1 MQQSPIEDII
11 DELEEYIDSC
21 KPKVLSTSQIIV
33 NRDEIQSLIE
43 ELRAK
48 TPEEIRRYQKIIS
61 NRDAI
66 LSDAQKKADAII
78 AKAEIQTEELVS
90 EHQIMQQ
97 AYAQANE
104 VVNIASRKS
113 QEMIDRATNDAN
125 SIRQGA
131 ITYTDGLLNQIQEI
145 LVRSMDST
153 KTRADGFLRDMQGY
167 LDVVVA
173 NRMELSP
180 EPVGIAANTPQ
191 PQVAQKITDQ
201 TGPLPSDTMGASAQA
216 GNNNTPRSAATLAPS
231 ATPGNTSAGNGRGQ
245 SGTETKGSGVKDM
258 SDQFFNKE

>member
-1 MQQSPIEDII
+1 MHQSPIEDII
-11 DELEEYIDSC
+11 DELEEYIDTC
-21 KPKVLSTSQIIV
+21 KPKMMSSSHIIV
-33 NRDEIQSLIE
+33 NRDEITSLIE

-66 LSDAQKKADAII
+66 LADAQKKADAII

-113 QEMIDRATNDAN
+113 QEMIDRATTDAN
-125 SIRQGA
+125 EIRQSA
-131 ITYTDGLLNQIQEI
+131 ITYTDSLLAHIQEI

-153 KTRADGFLRDMQGY
+153 RNYADGYLKDMQGY

-180 EPVGIAANTPQ
+180 EPVRVAASAPQ
-191 PQVAQKITDQ
+191 PK
-201 TGPLPSDTMGASAQA
+201 ASVTAAKNGTQDNTA
-216 GNNNTPRSAATLAPS
+216 KQPAPHNNSTTRSAATLAPS
-231 ATPGNTSAGNGRGQ
+231 ATPGNAKPSGGKQEAKGPAKDDSSAVR
-245 SGTETKGSGVKDM
+245 DM
-258 SDQFFNKE
+258 PDQFFNKE

>member
-48 TPEEIRRYQKIIS
+48 TPEEIRRYQKIIN
-61 NRDAI
+61 NREQILADAH
-66 LSDAQKKADAII
+66 KKADAII
-78 AKAEIQTEELVS
+78 AKAEIKTEELVS

-104 VVNIASRKS
+104 VVNVASRKS
-113 QEMIDRATNDAN
+113 QEMIDRATTEAN
-125 SIRQGA
+125 GIRQSA
-131 ITYTDGLLNQIQEI
+131 IAYTDGLLAHLQEV
-145 LVRSMDST
+145 LVRSIDST
-153 KTRADGFLRDMQGY
+153 RTRADGFLRDMQGY
-167 LDVVVA
+167 LDVVVS

-180 EPVGIAANTPQ
+180 EPIGIAESAPQ
-191 PQVAQKITDQ
+191 PQVAQRVSQQ
-201 TGPLPSDTMGASAQA
+201 TGSLPTSDTSAQKE
-216 GNNNTPRSAATLAPS
+216 NNNRSAATLAPS
-231 ATPGNTSAGNGRGQ
+231 ATPGNSGKKAEGSAEKDNSSAVRGI
-245 SGTETKGSGVKDM
+245 

>member
-11 DELEEYIDSC
+11 DELEKYIDSC

-153 KTRADGFLRDMQGY
+153 RTRADGFLRDMQGY

-191 PQVAQKITDQ
+191 PQVAQKVTQQ
-201 TGPLPSDTMGASAQA
+201 TGSLPEETASAS
-216 GNNNTPRSAATLAPS
+216 GNKGTANHSAATLAPS
-231 ATPGNTSAGNGRGQ
+231 ATPGNNTNKAGAEK
-245 SGTETKGSGVKDM
+245 SGAGVKDM
-258 SDQFFNKE
+258 SDRFFNKE

>member
-1 MQQSPIEDII
+1 MHQSPIEDII

-21 KPKVLSTSQIIV
+21 KPKLMSSSQIIV
-33 NRDEIQSLIE
+33 NRDEITSLIE

-66 LSDAQKKADAII
+66 LADAQKKADAII

-125 SIRQGA
+125 QIRQSA
-131 ITYTDGLLNQIQEI
+131 ITYTDSLLAHIQEI

-153 KTRADGFLRDMQGY
+153 RNYADGYLKDMQGY

-180 EPVGIAANTPQ
+180 EPVRVAASAPQ
-191 PQVAQKITDQ
+191 PKVAVTSAKNDD
-201 TGPLPSDTMGASAQA
+201 SGAAGQAA
-216 GNNNTPRSAATLAPS
+216 GNNNNTTRSAATLAPS
-231 ATPGNTSAGNGRGQ
+231 ATPGNPKPAAGKQEAKEPAKEDSSAVR
-245 SGTETKGSGVKDM
+245 DM